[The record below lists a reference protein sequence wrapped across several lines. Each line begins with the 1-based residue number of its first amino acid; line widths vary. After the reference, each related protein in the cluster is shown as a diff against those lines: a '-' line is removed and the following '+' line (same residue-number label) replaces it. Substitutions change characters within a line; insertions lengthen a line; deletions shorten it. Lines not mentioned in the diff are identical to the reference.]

1 MRVFAKPLS
10 QAGVAR
16 GDSACHTID
25 RRLQSQKRRM
35 KRTAQEKNPPESAR
49 LSRDD
54 WLDAAFDAVVEGGFD
69 SVRVLL
75 LADRLGVTR
84 GSFYWHFKDHAD
96 LVDSLIRRWHQS
108 EIETD
113 RQLGEIRS
121 DDPGADLMQILD
133 VALARGSGDLKEMRF
148 ELALRGQGRRD
159 PVVARYLVEVDDQRM
174 ELFETQFM
182 RLTGEP
188 QKATELAVLF
198 YLAITGGVQA
208 LSRPSSTQRIAEYI
222 KGVIADHVIHQH
234 APPPPGH

>member
-1 MRVFAKPLS
+1 
-10 QAGVAR
+10 
-16 GDSACHTID
+16 
-25 RRLQSQKRRM
+25 M
-35 KRTAQEKNPPESAR
+35 KRTAKEKNPPESAR

-113 RQLGEIRS
+113 RKLGGIRS

-148 ELALRGQGRRD
+148 ELGAQCKHALLLREYDGWFARHVSHYGQIIVILSIKRDICLQACPSKGFGSVFGIHWVAHLAQALGQG
-159 PVVARYLVEVDDQRM
+159 VVWVKRAHQARH
-174 ELFETQFM
+174 F
-182 RLTGEP
+182 
-188 QKATELAVLF
+188 
-198 YLAITGGVQA
+198 
-208 LSRPSSTQRIAEYI
+208 
-222 KGVIADHVIHQH
+222 
-234 APPPPGH
+234 